1 MKRQNG
7 LVKLRRRTT
16 KDGGASLYLEIAG
29 NGNRTYEFLRLYL
42 VPERTRIDRIRNA
55 ETLRTAEA
63 AKAQRIIE
71 LQNTAHGFS
80 NSRTRGKTG
89 FVRYITE
96 KAKEGGVSTNGTYY
110 ELIYHLNAYSPQI
123 AVQDINRQFLRGFIQ
138 YLRTVRNRQTG
149 GGLAPNTVWTICN
162 KLNVFLNKAVRDD
175 LIQVNPY
182 HALELSE
189 RPKKEPVPRSYLT
202 ADELRRLADTDSG
215 ERRTDVKR
223 AFLFCCFCGLRYSD
237 ASALRWCDIRT
248 LSDGTIQAE
257 IRQKKTRQPLYLPL
271 SRNARKWLPERG
283 DEPDTAPVFRLP
295 TLGMCSRTLAKWCRV
310 AGISKRITYHCARHT
325 AATLFLAYGADIYTV
340 SKLLGHTDVRTTQ
353 IYAKVMDENK
363 RKAVDAIPDI

>member
-16 KDGGASLYLEIAG
+16 KDGGASLYLEIAE

-80 NSRTRGKTG
+80 NSRIRGKTL
-89 FVRYITE
+89 FVKYITE
-96 KAKEGGVSTNGTYY
+96 KMKEDGTGFKGTYN
-110 ELIYHLNAYSPQI
+110 ELIHHLDRYCAKI
-123 AVQDINRQFLRGFIQ
+123 AVQDVNRTFLLGFIQ
-138 YLRTVRNRQTG
+138 HLRTVRNRQTG
-149 GGLAPNTVWTICN
+149 GRLAPNTVWTICN
-162 KLNVFLNKAVRDD
+162 KLNAFLNKAVRDD
-175 LIQVNPY
+175 LIQSNPY
-182 HALELSE
+182 EKLGADE
-189 RPKKEPVPRSYLT
+189 RPKQEPVPRSYLT
-202 ADELRRLADTDSG
+202 VEELQRLADTDSG

-237 ASALRWCDIRT
+237 VSALRWCDIRT
-248 LSDGTIQAE
+248 LSDGTVQAE

-271 SRNARKWLPERG
+271 SKNALKWLSERG
-283 DEPDTAPVFRLP
+283 NEPDTAPVFRLP
-295 TLGMCSRTLAKWCRV
+295 TLGMCSRTLAKWCRA

-353 IYAKVMDENK
+353 IYAKVIDENK
-363 RKAVDAIPDI
+363 RKAVDAIPNI

>member
-1 MKRQNG
+1 MR
-7 LVKLRRRTT
+7 
-16 KDGGASLYLEIAG
+16 
-29 NGNRTYEFLRLYL
+29 
-42 VPERTRIDRIRNA
+42 P
-55 ETLRTAEA
+55 
-63 AKAQRIIE
+63 
-71 LQNTAHGFS
+71 
-80 NSRTRGKTG
+80 
-89 FVRYITE
+89 
-96 KAKEGGVSTNGTYY
+96 
-110 ELIYHLNAYSPQI
+110 PQI

-237 ASALRWCDIRT
+237 ASALRWNDIRT

-283 DEPDTAPVFRLP
+283 DKPDTAPVFRLP
-295 TLGMCSRTLAKWCRV
+295 TLGMCSRTLAKWCRA

>member
-16 KDGGASLYLEIAG
+16 KDGGASLYLEIAE

-123 AVQDINRQFLRGFIQ
+123 ASFYGVLYNTCGRCGTDRQ
-138 YLRTVRNRQTG
+138 
-149 GGLAPNTVWTICN
+149 A
-162 KLNVFLNKAVRDD
+162 A
-175 LIQVNPY
+175 
-182 HALELSE
+182 
-189 RPKKEPVPRSYLT
+189 
-202 ADELRRLADTDSG
+202 
-215 ERRTDVKR
+215 
-223 AFLFCCFCGLRYSD
+223 GLRPIPFG
-237 ASALRWCDIRT
+237 L
-248 LSDGTIQAE
+248 
-257 IRQKKTRQPLYLPL
+257 
-271 SRNARKWLPERG
+271 
-283 DEPDTAPVFRLP
+283 F
-295 TLGMCSRTLAKWCRV
+295 
-310 AGISKRITYHCARHT
+310 
-325 AATLFLAYGADIYTV
+325 AT
-340 SKLLGHTDVRTTQ
+340 S
-353 IYAKVMDENK
+353 
-363 RKAVDAIPDI
+363 

>member
-29 NGNRTYEFLRLYL
+29 NGNRMYEFLRLYL

-80 NSRTRGKTG
+80 NSRTRGKTPLIK
-89 FVRYITE
+89 YIKE
-96 KAKEGGVSTNGTYY
+96 KGKEGSVSTDEKYY
-110 ELIYHLNAYSPQI
+110 ELIYQLGKYNPQI
-123 AVQDINRQFLRGFIQ
+123 TVQDINRTFLLGFIAH
-138 YLRTVRNRQTG
+138 LRTVKTRMKVG
-149 GGLAPNTVWTICN
+149 KLAQNTIWTICN

-175 LIQVNPY
+175 LIQANPY
-182 HALELSE
+182 SKLGVEE
-189 RPKKEPVPRSYLT
+189 RPKRTPVPRSYLT

-248 LSDGTIQAE
+248 LSDGTVQAE
-257 IRQKKTRQPLYLPL
+257 ITQQKTRQPLYLPL
-271 SRNARKWLPERG
+271 SKNALKWLPERG
-283 DEPDTAPVFRLP
+283 NEPDTAPVFRLP
-295 TLGMCSRTLAKWCRV
+295 TLGMCSRRLAEWCKA

-353 IYAKVMDENK
+353 IYAKVLDENK